1 MAARLAVVT
10 GASRGIGRA
19 LTERLTAA
27 GQTVAAIGRSATD
40 LDDVAAATGA
50 IPFTLDVSDPAGV
63 EDVFTRIVAELGVPG
78 LTIAEEHGGLGLG
91 IAELSLVME
100 AAGGALLCAPLLS
113 SAVLG
118 TALLQRA
125 KIDDP
130 DAVIEGIVWK
140 RIRSFRVSIT
150 GGAGHDTE
158 PKLSKL
164 FEGYDGVV
172 PGGNTSA
179 RRAEVVCFSNLRP
192 WMRQFARKVRAAID
206 AEAS

>member
-1 MAARLAVVT
+1 MQET
-10 GASRGIGRA
+10 
-19 LTERLTAA
+19 
-27 GQTVAAIGRSATD
+27 
-40 LDDVAAATGA
+40 
-50 IPFTLDVSDPAGV
+50 
-63 EDVFTRIVAELGVPG
+63 
-78 LTIAEEHGGLGLG
+78 
-91 IAELSLVME
+91 
-100 AAGGALLCAPLLS
+100 
-113 SAVLG
+113 

-150 GGAGHDTE
+150 GNAGHDTE

-179 RRAEVVCFSNLRP
+179 RRAEVVCFSDLRL

-206 AEAS
+206 AEES